1 MIIYEYLE
9 KIYIFLAND
18 KPYKFWEEM
27 YNEFLKENKNIEFG
41 KFMYYKIQND
51 KKKIKTKSKKKNEI
65 EKESQIKQNFINKL
79 KKSFYDIS
87 LKNKLIIKDDEM
99 KNVLDEIY
107 EISEELENKSIKY
120 SKSFYIF
127 LKDSIKFSYELKR
140 RNYVSNLRYLWRR
153 IINSESIYDLYNR
166 FKKEKELTINK
177 IVNEYCNKIK
187 TITNP
192 EIEKLII
199 EDIFQNI
206 RRIKYIVSA
215 KIDKL
220 IMDEIEKIKEILKN
234 TERKFSDIEEKRKL
248 ESKLKL
254 SKNES
259 NLEESSFIN
268 QIGRMETMISK
279 EIEELKIQL
288 EFMLDEINEIIEK
301 NKKFKDLKYCLLKY
315 NNY

>member
-1 MIIYEYLE
+1 
-9 KIYIFLAND
+9 
-18 KPYKFWEEM
+18 
-27 YNEFLKENKNIEFG
+27 
-41 KFMYYKIQND
+41 
-51 KKKIKTKSKKKNEI
+51 
-65 EKESQIKQNFINKL
+65 
-79 KKSFYDIS
+79 
-87 LKNKLIIKDDEM
+87 M

-127 LKDSIKFSYELKR
+127 LKDSIKFSYELQR